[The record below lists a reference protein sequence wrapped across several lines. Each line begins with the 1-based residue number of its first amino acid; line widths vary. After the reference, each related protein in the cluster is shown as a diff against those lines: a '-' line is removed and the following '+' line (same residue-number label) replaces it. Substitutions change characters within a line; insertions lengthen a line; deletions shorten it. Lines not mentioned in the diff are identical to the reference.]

1 MTTMDRRQF
10 LKVGGSVGLGAS
22 ALTLMAA
29 GGSSTASTTLQ
40 LSNDKASWK
49 PFFQAE
55 ANAQQK
61 AIGINWKM
69 NEYATT
75 DTYQAAIRTSGAS
88 SKVPDLY
95 TWWSGYLMKDIVQA
109 GYAADVSSLWDENK
123 SAYDSNLRKAFTFNG
138 KTYGAPL
145 YFGYWATLY
154 SIPTFKKYSLNPPT
168 TWNDLVSI
176 CDTLKKNGVTPFAAT
191 IQGVW
196 PGFIYWQELMIRTN
210 PELYLAVCSGK
221 AKYTDTGV
229 LNVMNMWGDW
239 INSGYFSDPAA
250 TNLGTGSDNVIPQ
263 LRQGKIGMVQI
274 GTWYEATMVADGM
287 KPGTDY
293 GGFVW
298 PNQKS
303 GIGNHVIFESGPMV
317 VGAHGSHKSDATK
330 SLKWFMSKQGQ
341 QHWNKVTGFTSA
353 RKDVPSSS
361 SVDAGLA
368 KTVKEGHYQQ
378 LNRYWEGTPNQ
389 IANAAC
395 NQFDKFMLHPQ
406 GASDILSGIQSQ
418 AASIWAQQ

>member
-1 MTTMDRRQF
+1 MDRRRF
-10 LKVGGSVGLGAS
+10 LQAGGGLALGGS
-22 ALTLMAA
+22 ALALMAS
-29 GGSSTASTTLQ
+29 GGSAGAAKTLQ

-55 ANAQQK
+55 ANAQKK
-61 AIGINWKM
+61 AVGINWKM
-69 NEYATT
+69 NEFADTN
-75 DTYQAAIRTSGAS
+75 TYQAAIRTSGAT

-95 TWWSGYLMKDIVQA
+95 TWWSGFLMKDVVQA
-109 GYAADVSSLWDENK
+109 GFAADVSKVWDEYH
-123 SAYDSNLRKAFTFNG
+123 SAYDPGLRKVFTFNG

-154 SIPTFKKYSLNPPT
+154 SIPTFKKYNLQPPK
-168 TWNDLVSI
+168 TWNDLVTV

-196 PGFIYWQELMIRTN
+196 PGFIYWQELMIRTD
-210 PELYLAVCSGK
+210 PELYTAVCAGK
-221 AKYTDTGV
+221 AKYTDSGV
-229 LNVMNMWGDW
+229 LKVMNMWGDW
-239 INSGYFSDPAA
+239 IKAGYFSNPSA

-263 LRQGKIGMVQI
+263 LKQGKIGMVQI

-293 GGFVW
+293 GGFIW
-298 PNQKS
+298 PNAKS

-317 VGAHGSHKSDATK
+317 AAAHGPNKSEAVK
-330 SLKWFMSKQGQ
+330 SLHWFMSKAGQ

-361 SVDAGLA
+361 SVDVDLA
-368 KTVKEGHYQQ
+368 KTVKAGHYKQ

-389 IANAAC
+389 IANDAC
-395 NQFDKFMLHPQ
+395 NEFDKFMLHPQ
-406 GASDILSGIQSQ
+406 GAGSILSAIQNQ
-418 AASIWAQQ
+418 AASVWAQQ